1 MRFLNTLREGDH
13 VSDIYLCKTKQVA
26 KTKNG
31 KNYYSLTLQD
41 KTGTMD
47 GKIWDLSSGIDHFE
61 VLDYIMIDADV
72 TVFQGVFQMNVRRVR
87 RAQEGEY
94 APEDYLPVS
103 RFTVKSM
110 TDELMRLIGTVKN
123 EHVRALLE
131 SFFVKDTAFME
142 EFCRHSAAKS
152 IHHGFVGGLLE
163 HTVSVAVLCDFYARR
178 YSYLNRDL
186 LICAALLHDIGKVRE
201 LSRFPE
207 NDYTDDG
214 QLLGHIVIGVEMVD
228 EKLKDLPGF
237 PVKTASEIKHC
248 IVAHH
253 GEFEFGSPKKPAIPE
268 ALALSMADNTD
279 AKLESMREI
288 FLSAEG
294 DDWLAYNKMFESKL
308 RRSTKL
314 DG

>member
-41 KTGTMD
+41 KSGTMD

-61 VLDYIMIDADV
+61 ALDYIMIDADV

-131 SFFVKDTAFME
+131 SFFVKDTAAE
-142 EFCRHSAAKS
+142 Y
-152 IHHGFVGGLLE
+152 IGQ
-163 HTVSVAVLCDFYARR
+163 HTHY
-178 YSYLNRDL
+178 
-186 LICAALLHDIGKVRE
+186 
-201 LSRFPE
+201 
-207 NDYTDDG
+207 
-214 QLLGHIVIGVEMVD
+214 Q
-228 EKLKDLPGF
+228 
-237 PVKTASEIKHC
+237 
-248 IVAHH
+248 
-253 GEFEFGSPKKPAIPE
+253 
-268 ALALSMADNTD
+268 
-279 AKLESMREI
+279 
-288 FLSAEG
+288 
-294 DDWLAYNKMFESKL
+294 
-308 RRSTKL
+308 
-314 DG
+314 